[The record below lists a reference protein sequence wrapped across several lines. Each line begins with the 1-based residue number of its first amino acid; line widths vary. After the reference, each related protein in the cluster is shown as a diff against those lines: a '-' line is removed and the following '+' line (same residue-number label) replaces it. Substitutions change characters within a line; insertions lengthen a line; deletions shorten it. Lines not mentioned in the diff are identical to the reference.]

1 MHSWPR
7 ESAEAIPCDGYGI
20 QEGPLRRLGFT
31 LPLLLAISSSSL
43 FADQVTFRNGDRL
56 TGSIVK
62 SDAATLVI
70 RTTVAGEI
78 SVSWP
83 EIQGLRSD
91 LPLYVE
97 LADGKTVVGK
107 VTIHEGRLE
116 VATDVGAVE
125 APKERVAALRDDA
138 EQSAYERSQRKNLF
152 YGWDGSVDAGF
163 DLTSGNS
170 DIRNFR
176 FAFRALRKTYR
187 DQLTLYAQSIY
198 SVDEL
203 PSARPHI
210 TANENSGGVRFGRD
224 VTERLF
230 LFSNTDFMSDALQDL
245 NLRFVQGGGL
255 GYHVIRLERTTLDLL
270 GGMNFTH
277 EDYVEIQRNLG
288 AGQVGEEFKLKLSKN
303 TSMIQNVAFFPDLT
317 SNAGNYRVNFNFG
330 TTTKIVKWLGWQN
343 NFSDAY
349 VTNPPIGKKQNE
361 LVFTSGLRIAFL
373 H

>member
-1 MHSWPR
+1 M
-7 ESAEAIPCDGYGI
+7 
-20 QEGPLRRLGFT
+20 RRLGFT

-91 LPLYVE
+91 LPLYVG

-224 VTERLF
+224 VTKRLF

-343 NFSDAY
+343 NFSDTY